1 MFKTERKIM
10 KSKALLFLILALV
23 SGVIGFTGLSF
34 DGIEVIRVMFLIFAD
49 LLVISLMAKLFFP
62 EKPKMKY
69 QPVNK

>member
-1 MFKTERKIM
+1 MYKTERKIM
-10 KSKALLFLILALV
+10 KSKAFLFLILALV
-23 SGVIGFTGLSF
+23 SGVVGFTGLSF

-49 LLVISLMAKLFFP
+49 LLVVSLMAKLFFP